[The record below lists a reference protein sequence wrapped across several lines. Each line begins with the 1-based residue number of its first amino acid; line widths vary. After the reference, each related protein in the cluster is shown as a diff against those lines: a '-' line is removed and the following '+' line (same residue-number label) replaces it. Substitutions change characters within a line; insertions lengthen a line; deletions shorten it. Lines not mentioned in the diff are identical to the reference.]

1 MSTLSDQAQSR
12 QRRAAPSTFQLFS
25 RTSTHIASP
34 AAQTGTWY
42 SVPPTCSVVA
52 VVGTMVEALRCA
64 PESWT

>member
-1 MSTLSDQAQSR
+1 MSTLSDQVQSR

-52 VVGTMVEALRCA
+52 VVGTMLEVLRWG
-64 PESWT
+64 PDSGT